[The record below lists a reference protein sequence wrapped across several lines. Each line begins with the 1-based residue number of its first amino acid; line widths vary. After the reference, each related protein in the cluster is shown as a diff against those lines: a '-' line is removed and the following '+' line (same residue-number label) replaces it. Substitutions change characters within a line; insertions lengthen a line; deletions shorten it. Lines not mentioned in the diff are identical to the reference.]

1 MKRYLE
7 IKPGSISETIKRL
20 SDDYQAVFK
29 AELEKAGKGLA
40 QMTYAENKAFFNKI
54 DKMHNAKSE
63 MAQTMPAKKLD
74 DTNSTMVVKPG
85 APSVQ

>member
-7 IKPGSISETIKRL
+7 IKSGSLSDTALRL
-20 SDDYQAVFK
+20 RDDYQALFK

-40 QMTYAENKAFFNKI
+40 QMTDSEKKAFFNKI

-63 MAQTMPAKKLD
+63 M
-74 DTNSTMVVKPG
+74 
-85 APSVQ
+85 